1 MKKGNRFIFIMLSLL
16 LIAMSSGIYFSQ
28 HNCSQCGESEV
39 FFFSKAECL
48 CQDADCC
55 STETLCSLDNEQK
68 PHTMECEHDC
78 SVSSSFFSIPTFP
91 TFITKSPIPLEVE
104 LDLDYSDIQDL
115 SSLNLLKS
123 NLFEQSA
130 HSPPILSKIINFVI
144 YSQRQILYS

>member
-1 MKKGNRFIFIMLSLL
+1 MLSLL
-16 LIAMSSGIYFSQ
+16 LIVMSSGIYFSQ
-28 HNCSQCGESEV
+28 HHCSQCGESEV

-48 CQDADCC
+48 CQDAECC
-55 STETLCSLDNEQK
+55 STEALCSLDNEQK
-68 PHTMECEHDC
+68 PYTMHCEHDC

-91 TFITKSPIPLEVE
+91 IFKTGLPLPMEKE
-104 LDLDYSDIQDL
+104 LNLDYTDL
-115 SSLNLLKS
+115 QNASYLGLVNS